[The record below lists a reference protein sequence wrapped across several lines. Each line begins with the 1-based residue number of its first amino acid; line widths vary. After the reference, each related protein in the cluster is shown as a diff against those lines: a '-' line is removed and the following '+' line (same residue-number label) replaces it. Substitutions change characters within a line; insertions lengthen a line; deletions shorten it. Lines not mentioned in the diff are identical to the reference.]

1 VEGADLPLLRDH
13 EIVFAPSASVLLAL
27 RKEGAA
33 TGLPSSTT
41 VAVVADPV
49 FESADPRVAGR
60 RGAPAQPAPVP
71 LGLTRAMERLG
82 GDRFVRLPFSRGE
95 AEAIARLVPP
105 SALLKAVDF
114 AANRALVTEGALSDR
129 RVVHFATHGLLDSE
143 HPDLSGLVLSLVDDR
158 GRPRDGF
165 LRMQEVYNLR
175 LPAELVV
182 LSACQTALGREIR
195 GEGLVGL
202 TRGFIYAGA
211 RRVVASLWQVDD
223 ESTAALMK
231 RFYRA
236 LLKDG
241 RRPADALRVAQLEMS
256 QTRRWSA
263 PFYWA
268 GFVLQGEW
276 R

>member
-1 VEGADLPLLRDH
+1 
-13 EIVFAPSASVLLAL
+13 
-27 RKEGAA
+27 
-33 TGLPSSTT
+33 
-41 VAVVADPV
+41 
-49 FESADPRVAGR
+49 
-60 RGAPAQPAPVP
+60 
-71 LGLTRAMERLG
+71 
-82 GDRFVRLPFSRGE
+82 
-95 AEAIARLVPP
+95 
-105 SALLKAVDF
+105 
-114 AANRALVTEGALSDR
+114 
-129 RVVHFATHGLLDSE
+129 
-143 HPDLSGLVLSLVDDR
+143 
-158 GRPRDGF
+158 
-165 LRMQEVYNLR
+165 MQEVYNLR

-236 LLKDG
+236 MLKDG